1 MHTARISQ
9 EVLIGAAF
17 DVPVWPAKNPDIN
30 IIKNVW
36 SVMLRRIYGVNPL
49 SKMQLHLMQR
59 VGLHIVTDFSISIP
73 ILILHFDTDINSI
86 HITIFTKPSYPELGY
101 SALKSREL
109 PSRAPHTAYCNCLC
123 SNNVQRKLP
132 QSLPGQYSHIKFPH
146 FIGVNWYFMVSRVIF
161 CYFIA
166 TFLLN
171 TGCKYQF
178 RISFGVCHFDTLDR
192 YRVVTILDRIV

>member
-1 MHTARISQ
+1 MLILTD
-9 EVLIGAAF
+9 EVLWHLSESNLTASAQATVLYEEFENCTFTITATF
-17 DVPVWPAKNPDIN
+17 PRDQW
-30 IIKNVW
+30 
-36 SVMLRRIYGVNPL
+36 VNMKHL
-49 SKMQLHLMQR
+49 SSWQL
-59 VGLHIVTDFSISIP
+59 GLHIVTDFSISIP

>member
-1 MHTARISQ
+1 MLPTQVHRAWVYDPRS
-9 EVLIGAAF
+9 AAHL
-17 DVPVWPAKNPDIN
+17 PAGPGE
-30 IIKNVW
+30 
-36 SVMLRRIYGVNPL
+36 LL
-49 SKMQLHLMQR
+49 
-59 VGLHIVTDFSISIP
+59 GLHIVTDFSISIP

-86 HITIFTKPSYPELGY
+86 HITIFTKPSYTELGY

>member
-1 MHTARISQ
+1 MSGCH
-9 EVLIGAAF
+9 
-17 DVPVWPAKNPDIN
+17 W
-30 IIKNVW
+30 
-36 SVMLRRIYGVNPL
+36 
-49 SKMQLHLMQR
+49 LH

-86 HITIFTKPSYPELGY
+86 HITIFTKPSYTELGY

-132 QSLPGQYSHIKFPH
+132 QSLPGQQYSHIKFPH